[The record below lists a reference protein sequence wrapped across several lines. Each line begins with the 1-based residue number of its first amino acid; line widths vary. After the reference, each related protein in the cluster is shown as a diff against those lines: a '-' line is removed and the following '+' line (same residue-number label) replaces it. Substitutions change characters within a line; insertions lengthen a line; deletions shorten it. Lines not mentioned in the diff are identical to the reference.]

1 MSIFDFLPFWLN
13 YLLVVGTIM
22 LAAEAGFRLGL
33 ELHRRNVLLER
44 DTSTGVLLGAVLG
57 LLAFFLAFAIGFALN
72 NYSTRRQLV
81 VNEANAIGTAYLRA
95 SYLEGETGSEVQ
107 ELFREYLA
115 VRLSWLATGKLED
128 VIIRSE
134 EIQNQIWALTE
145 AYAVQHPESVVGG
158 LFIEAVNEVIDL
170 HTTRVSANQSLRIP
184 SVGWWI
190 IIGITVLS
198 FLLVGIAS
206 STDGRR
212 NLFALTIFALAFAA
226 AIVLLIDLDNPVAG
240 LIGIK
245 QNALINLQSQIGTPV
260 P

>member
-1 MSIFDFLPFWLN
+1 
-13 YLLVVGTIM
+13 V
-22 LAAEAGFRLGL
+22 
-33 ELHRRNVLLER
+33 ER

-81 VNEANAIGTAYLRA
+81 VSDANAIGTAYLRA
-95 SYLEGETGSEVQ
+95 GYLEDDTSSEIQ

-115 VRLSWLATGKLED
+115 VRLSWLETGKLED
-128 VIIRSE
+128 AIIQSE
-134 EIQNQIWALTE
+134 EIHTQLWALTE

-170 HTTRVSANQSLRIP
+170 HSSRMSANQSLRIP

-190 IIGITVLS
+190 ITGITVLS
-198 FLLVGIAS
+198 FLLIGIAS
-206 STDGRR
+206 SADGRR

-226 AIVLLIDLDNPVAG
+226 AIVLLIDLDNPASG

-245 QNALINLQSQIGTPV
+245 QNALISLQSQIGTPM

>member
-1 MSIFDFLPFWLN
+1 MRIFDFLPLSLD
-13 YLLVVGTIM
+13 YLLVVGII
-22 LAAEAGFRLGL
+22 LLSVEAGFRLGL
-33 ELHRRNVLLER
+33 ELRRRKILVER

-81 VNEANAIGTAYLRA
+81 VSDANAIGTAYLRA
-95 SYLEGETGSEVQ
+95 GYLEDDTSSEIQ

-115 VRLSWLATGKLED
+115 VRLSWLETGKLED
-128 VIIRSE
+128 AIIQSE
-134 EIQNQIWALTE
+134 EIHTQLWALTE

-170 HTTRVSANQSLRIP
+170 HSSRMSANQSLRIP

-190 IIGITVLS
+190 ITGITVLS
-198 FLLVGIAS
+198 FLLIGIAS
-206 STDGRR
+206 SADGRR

-226 AIVLLIDLDNPVAG
+226 AIVLLIDLDNPASG

-245 QNALINLQSQIGTPV
+245 QNALISLQSQIGTPM